1 MLIDCNGCVMR
12 DIACDDCV
20 VTVLLGPI
28 NGALSEH
35 RETFDLLAQA
45 GLTPPL
51 RLVQGECA
59 EHSED
64 SQAIAL

>member
-12 DIACDDCV
+12 NIACDDCV

-28 NGALSEH
+28 NGTLSEH
-35 RETFDLLAQA
+35 RPTFDLLAQA

-51 RLVQGECA
+51 RLIQGECDDQTQDA
-59 EHSED
+59 
-64 SQAIAL
+64 QAIAL